1 MENEKVNKIL
11 SFLLGN
17 KALLFASVVAII
29 AIVFGLISVFSLSS
43 TSQYQGL
50 IKQVESTTQTMSQ
63 K

>member
-1 MENEKVNKIL
+1 MHKTL
-11 SFLLGN
+11 SFFLGN
-17 KALLFASVVAII
+17 KALLFGTVVAII
-29 AIVFGLISVFSLSS
+29 ALLFGMISLFSLSS

>member
-1 MENEKVNKIL
+1 MENEKLHKTL
-11 SFLLGN
+11 SFFLGN
-17 KALLFASVVAII
+17 KALLFGTVVAII
-29 AIVFGLISVFSLSS
+29 ALLFGMISLFSLSS